1 MAKLII
7 YVSGKPLMNGYKVR
21 EFQWSEVH
29 RCYLYEGRELD
40 AAEFNEKWEKAY
52 RNNGDLLP
60 RVRVTDAGN
69 PPTPAPANPAPE
81 PVAAPPP
88 EPVPVPE
95 PTLDEA
101 IAIVQRLA
109 PDRLKSK
116 PGRKPSA
123 HVEVED

>member
-7 YVSGKPLMNGYKVR
+7 YVTGKPLMNGYKVR

-52 RNNGDLLP
+52 RNNGDLSP
-60 RVRVTDAGN
+60 KVRVTDAGN
-69 PPTPAPANPAPE
+69 PPTPAPANPAPL
-81 PVAAPPP
+81 P
-88 EPVPVPE
+88 EPTPPAE

-101 IAIVQRLA
+101 LAIVQRLA
-109 PDRLKSK
+109 PDRLKAK